1 VYLALG
7 ALSLHQEDGTVLGFV
22 TESVPDVSQ
31 NQRAST
37 EGEKIHPLSAQRA
50 PPSGVD
56 SELTSLLVDRRTL
69 ASVPATEIFGTSEAR
84 SEGSCPSPEP
94 SP

>member
-1 VYLALG
+1 VYLAPS

-31 NQRAST
+31 NQREST
-37 EGEKIHPLSAQRA
+37 EGEKIHPLSAQ
-50 PPSGVD
+50 PSGVD

-69 ASVPATEIFGTSEAR
+69 ASVPPTEVWPSEAG
-84 SEGSCPSPEP
+84 SEGS
-94 SP
+94 